1 MFKSNE
7 HIDKKSIIYET
18 KPSVIVYCKR
28 IPLNILLIALL
39 VNYITP
45 IIQLVASLQDN
56 YIELINMPITSI
68 ISVIAIV
75 LMFFWLFRILWI
87 ALVWYNIEYTIYNT
101 GVAIKKGVL
110 FKKEYFM
117 PFSQIQDI
125 NTSSGIIARI
135 LGAETIELYSAYDK
149 SKMVLK
155 SVSKRKGILD
165 IIYDG
170 INQYTPQNYQYPY
183 PNQQYYG
190 EPQHNNYNYTDYRQN
205 QFYDYQD
212 PNYII
217 PNHRDEDNYYNDN
230 YNQNIHNQNNY
241 KQHSPDEQ
249 YGKYFYNEQE
259 NLDYYINESMKDNK
273 QYKNKPRENKPKYT
287 NKQYTPHN
295 NNYYHE
301 EKNYN
306 QKQTHTPGRPPVVK
320 KHKKRD
326 KKILDKHARKFQ
338 D

>member
-1 MFKSNE
+1 
-7 HIDKKSIIYET
+7 
-18 KPSVIVYCKR
+18 
-28 IPLNILLIALL
+28 
-39 VNYITP
+39 
-45 IIQLVASLQDN
+45 
-56 YIELINMPITSI
+56 
-68 ISVIAIV
+68 
-75 LMFFWLFRILWI
+75 MFFWLFRILWI
-87 ALVWYNIEYTIYNT
+87 ALVWYNITYTIYNT
-101 GVAIKKGVL
+101 GVAIKKGIF
-110 FKKEYFM
+110 FKKESFM
-117 PFSQIQDI
+117 PFTQIQDI

-183 PNQQYYG
+183 PNQQYYE
-190 EPQHNNYNYTDYRQN
+190 EPQYNNYNYTEPREN

-217 PNHRDEDNYYNDN
+217 PNHRNEDNYY
-230 YNQNIHNQNNY
+230 NQNNY

-259 NLDYYINESMKDNK
+259 NLDYSINESMNDNK
-273 QYKNKPRENKPKYT
+273 QYKNKPRNNKPQYP
-287 NKQYTPHN
+287 NKQYTTHHNN
-295 NNYYHE
+295 NNYYE
-301 EKNYN
+301 EKP
-306 QKQTHTPGRPPVVK
+306 THTPGRPPVVK